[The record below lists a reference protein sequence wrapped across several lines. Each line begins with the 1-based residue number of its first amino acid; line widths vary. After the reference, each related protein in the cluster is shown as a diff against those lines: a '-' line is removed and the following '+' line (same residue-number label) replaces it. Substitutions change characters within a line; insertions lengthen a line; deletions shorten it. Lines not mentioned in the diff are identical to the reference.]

1 MLFEPPID
9 DVVKAAGNAYIAT
22 ILIGARAKEL
32 QNKIPALLQA
42 SSSIAI
48 TYAAEEVRN
57 GEVIGVSVKK

>member
-9 DVVKAAGNAYIAT
+9 EVVKAAGNAYIAT
-22 ILIGARAKEL
+22 IIIGARAKEL

-42 SSSIAI
+42 SSSLAI
-48 TYAAEEVRN
+48 TYAAEEVKN

>member
-9 DVVKAAGNAYIAT
+9 EVVKAAGNSYIAT
-22 ILIGARAKEL
+22 IIIGARAKEL

-42 SSSIAI
+42 SSSLAI
-48 TYAAEEVRN
+48 TYAAEEVKN